1 MKGINSNFELPESF
15 GEVGITK
22 DNVLIKDGFL
32 VKNFTK
38 LRKLIAEL
46 SCLNPENILFFRG
59 QHTDFKREYGKKGE
73 ASTFLPSL
81 YRGDLKKGDLLD
93 KWNKLELA
101 TNLLLEKLKSLPESN
116 KKEFNFLKE
125 KRLAQWSVLQHY
137 EVVDT
142 PLLDVTQS
150 LKVACSFADF
160 KRPFNHAYIYV
171 FALPYPT
178 GRISINSE
186 HYITN
191 IRLLSVVPSCVLRP
205 HNQEGF
211 LIGEDDIIK
220 SDKIFNRYDFRRRA
234 IAKFKIDLS
243 ENSNFWE
250 DNGIKDR
257 PLDEKEL
264 YPDKGNNNDPLSI
277 ICRDI
282 KNSLDHYA
290 SDLTSRNDRTDLFLF
305 KWREIERE
313 LLGFQREM
321 WHDRKPTV
329 PKALITL
336 KKYSKNNHNEKLGQ
350 IIPIIYNLRDMRNLL
365 VHSGP
370 EKINKIE
377 MLHNA
382 SWILETLEKEVP
394 AIKQMADFWQK
405 ESQEL
410 N

>member
-1 MKGINSNFELPESF
+1 M
-15 GEVGITK
+15 
-22 DNVLIKDGFL
+22 
-32 VKNFTK
+32 
-38 LRKLIAEL
+38 
-46 SCLNPENILFFRG
+46 
-59 QHTDFKREYGKKGE
+59 
-73 ASTFLPSL
+73 
-81 YRGDLKKGDLLD
+81 KKGDLLD

-101 TNLLLEKLKSLPESN
+101 TNLLVEKLKSLPESN

-137 EVVDT
+137 EVIET

-150 LKVACSFADF
+150 LRVAYSFADLG
-160 KRPFNHAYIYV
+160 RSSDIAYIYV

-191 IRLLSVVPSCVLRP
+191 IRLLSVVPSSVLRP

-211 LIGEDDIIK
+211 LLGEDDIIK
-220 SDKIFNRYDFRRRA
+220 TDKIFNRFDFRRRA

-243 ENSNFWE
+243 DNSKFWE
-250 DNGIKDR
+250 DNGIIDR

-264 YPDKGNNNDPLSI
+264 YPDKGNNDDPLI
-277 ICRDI
+277 LICQEV
-282 KNSLDHYA
+282 KNSLDLHA
-290 SDLTSRNDRTDLFLF
+290 PDLLSRKDKTDLILA

-321 WHDRKPTV
+321 WHDLKPTV

-336 KKYSKNNHNEKLGQ
+336 KNYSKNNHNERLQQ
-350 IIPIIYNLRDMRNLL
+350 ICNLIYNLREMRNIL

-382 SWILETLEKEVP
+382 SWILENFEKEVP
-394 AIKQMADFWQK
+394 AIKRMADVWEK
-405 ESQEL
+405 ENKKIQL